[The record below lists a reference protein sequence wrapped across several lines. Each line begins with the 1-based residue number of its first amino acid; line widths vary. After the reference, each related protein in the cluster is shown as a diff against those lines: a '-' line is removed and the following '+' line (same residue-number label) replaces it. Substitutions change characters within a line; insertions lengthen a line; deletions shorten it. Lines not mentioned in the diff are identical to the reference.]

1 MPSSMQP
8 EPQIY
13 EDPDEPPPRT
23 PMTEKAHKRIPS
35 VGDVLRGRRNK
46 ENKPLSTR
54 PQSPPTQNPLRE
66 LRINSPPQRVPIK
79 DGETRP
85 QMHKKTNSSVS
96 IKSFMKSKDKRV
108 DNESVSSTDDRPE
121 NQRLK
126 TTKSSTNLSGLLKKR
141 SKKDLKIESPTR
153 KDASKEDK
161 SLSPSK
167 IVAPTPIWAQFATQ
181 PIEAGD
187 GKLYFPETRMRTL
200 EEEKNLHTSRDYSG
214 IYSAEQRNFYDIDMP
229 TMAAERPPQRPF
241 LEHKSSRSSIF
252 TENIGDESD
261 AGLIRPKSRDKIAS
275 RPPSSRHESYTSEA
289 EHSVQTPNPKRG
301 SRVLEAINTF
311 NLRSKRDQ
319 CQTPKSSAGPDGQL
333 SPQELDSVF
342 EQVLDRMNIPANM
355 RDGMRN
361 LKPEVK
367 AGLMKGERIGSGST
381 TSSTPFEP
389 QDIRSSARSPIKA
402 GYERPSSQ
410 DDDSKDGKR
419 SRSRSRPRSII
430 ASMSR
435 REEAS
440 PKKKSKAEQ
449 STRSRSKSRPKSID
463 LSRTNL
469 SKAMSS
475 TTSLVN
481 ITSPDSASTPG
492 DFIHYLRE
500 VQKPEL
506 VEVGKLHKLRILLR
520 NESVTW
526 TDTFVT
532 KGGMDEIVQ
541 LLYRIIKIEWRE
553 EHEDNLLHETL
564 LCMKALCTTSLALK
578 RLEVVQ
584 DDFFPTLLAMLF
596 DEERKGPSEFSTR
609 GVIVSLLF
617 AHLSAAVQSNPEEL
631 EARARTILGYLR
643 DPAPKEEKQPLGFIS
658 QMHIPRPYRVWC
670 KELVNVTKE
679 VFWIFLHNMNV
690 ISVITTEETDSA
702 TFAERHFPPPRP
714 PHPAAPYVG
723 GVEWEATQ
731 YISTHLDVLNGIL
744 ASLPTRQQRNDLRE
758 DMRQSGFEKAM
769 GATLRTCKEKF
780 YGAVHDGLRV
790 WIAAAKADGWY
801 VEDVRAGPPRDASP
815 KKSPVKKKGD
825 EAPKIA
831 FDVGA
836 ESLPKADDVWV

>member
-1 MPSSMQP
+1 
-8 EPQIY
+8 
-13 EDPDEPPPRT
+13 
-23 PMTEKAHKRIPS
+23 
-35 VGDVLRGRRNK
+35 
-46 ENKPLSTR
+46 
-54 PQSPPTQNPLRE
+54 
-66 LRINSPPQRVPIK
+66 
-79 DGETRP
+79 
-85 QMHKKTNSSVS
+85 MHKKTNSSIS
-96 IKSFMKSKDKRV
+96 ISSFMKGKDKSV
-108 DNESVSSTDDRPE
+108 DSESAASIDDRPE
-121 NQRLK
+121 NQK
-126 TTKSSTNLSGLLKKR
+126 PKKSKSSTNLRGLLKKK
-141 SKKDLKIESPTR
+141 SKKDLNVESPIR
-153 KDASKEDK
+153 KDTYREDNT
-161 SLSPSK
+161 SSPAK
-167 IVAPTPIWAQFATQ
+167 AVAPTPIWSQFATQ
-181 PIEAGD
+181 PIEGD
-187 GKLYFPETRMRTL
+187 DGELYYPETKRWTMEDELKLYTP
-200 EEEKNLHTSRDYSG
+200 RDYSEFRP
-214 IYSAEQRNFYDIDMP
+214 SEQRDFYDIGMP
-229 TMAAERPPQRPF
+229 TMAAEKPPQRPF

-252 TENIGDESD
+252 TENMDDESN
-261 AGLIRPKSRDKIAS
+261 AGLKRPRSRDKTAR
-275 RPPSSRHESYTSEA
+275 RPSPSKHESHASDGEPP
-289 EHSVQTPNPKRG
+289 VQTPTQKRG
-301 SRVLEAINTF
+301 SRVLQAINTF
-311 NLRSKRDQ
+311 NLRSGKNQ
-319 CQTPKSSAGPDGQL
+319 CQTPASGAGTDFQL

-367 AGLMKGERIGSGST
+367 AGLVKGERIGSGSSMT
-381 TSSTPFEP
+381 STPLEH
-389 QDIRSSARSPIKA
+389 QDVRASARSPTKA
-402 GYERPSSQ
+402 GVERPSSQ
-410 DDDSKDGKR
+410 DDDNKDSKR

-435 REEAS
+435 REDGS

-449 STRSRSKSRPKSID
+449 GPRSRSKTRPKSID
-463 LSRTNL
+463 LSRGNL

-481 ITSPDSASTPG
+481 LTSPDSASTPG

-532 KGGMDEIVQ
+532 KGGMDEVLQ

-564 LCMKALCTTSLALK
+564 LCMKGLCTTSLAIK

-584 DDFFPTLLAMLF
+584 DEFFPTLMAMLF

-609 GVIVSLLF
+609 GVIMSLFF
-617 AHLSAAVQSNPEEL
+617 AYLSAAVQGSPEEL
-631 EARARTILGYLR
+631 EARVRTILGYLR
-643 DPAPKEEKQPLGFIS
+643 DPAPKEEKLPLGFIS

-690 ISVITTEETDSA
+690 IPVVAAEQTEST
-702 TFAERHFPPPRP
+702 TFAQQHFPPPRP
-714 PHPAAPYVG
+714 PHAAAPYVG

-731 YISTHLDVLNGIL
+731 YIATHLDVVNGIL
-744 ASLPTRQQRNDLRE
+744 ASLPTRDQRNDVRE
-758 DMRQSGFEKAM
+758 DLRQSGFEKAM
-769 GATLRTCKEKF
+769 GGTLRTCKEKF

-790 WIAAAKADGWY
+790 WVAAAKADGWY
-801 VEDVRAGPPRDASP
+801 VEDVRAGPLRDASP

-831 FDVGA
+831 LNVGA
-836 ESLPKADDVWV
+836 ESLPKLDDVWV

>member
-1 MPSSMQP
+1 
-8 EPQIY
+8 
-13 EDPDEPPPRT
+13 
-23 PMTEKAHKRIPS
+23 
-35 VGDVLRGRRNK
+35 
-46 ENKPLSTR
+46 
-54 PQSPPTQNPLRE
+54 
-66 LRINSPPQRVPIK
+66 
-79 DGETRP
+79 
-85 QMHKKTNSSVS
+85 MHKKTNSSVS
-96 IKSFMKSKDKRV
+96 IKNFMRGKDKSGDR
-108 DNESVSSTDDRPE
+108 ESAVSTDGRPE
-121 NQRLK
+121 DQK
-126 TTKSSTNLSGLLKKR
+126 PKKSKSSTNLSALLKKK
-141 SKKDLKIESPTR
+141 SKKDLKAESPTR
-153 KDASKEDK
+153 RETYREDN
-161 SLSPSK
+161 LSSPCK
-167 IVAPTPIWAQFATQ
+167 ALAPTPIWSQFATQ
-181 PIEAGD
+181 PIEGGD
-187 GKLYFPETRMRTL
+187 GNLYYPEMKSWTMEDELSMYKT
-200 EEEKNLHTSRDYSG
+200 HDFSASRPSEHRD
-214 IYSAEQRNFYDIDMP
+214 FYDIDMP
-229 TMAAERPPQRPF
+229 TMAVERPPQRPF

-252 TENIGDESD
+252 TENMEEEGD
-261 AGLIRPKSRDKIAS
+261 AALKRPKSRDKTVA
-275 RPPSSRHESYTSEA
+275 RPSPSRHESHTCEA
-289 EHSVQTPNPKRG
+289 EPPVHAPIPKRG
-301 SRVLEAINTF
+301 SRVLQAINTF
-311 NLRSKRDQ
+311 NLRSGKDR
-319 CQTPKSSAGPDGQL
+319 CQTPKTSAGTGSQL

-355 RDGMRN
+355 REGMRN

-367 AGLMKGERIGSGST
+367 AGLVKGERIGSGSST
-381 TSSTPFEP
+381 TSTPLEC
-389 QDIRSSARSPIKA
+389 QDVRASARSPTKA
-402 GYERPSSQ
+402 GNERPLSQ
-410 DDDSKDGKR
+410 DEDSKDSKR

-435 REEAS
+435 REDGS

-449 STRSRSKSRPKSID
+449 GTRSRSKSQPKSID
-463 LSRTNL
+463 LSRATL

-481 ITSPDSASTPG
+481 LTSPDSASTPG

-532 KGGMDEIVQ
+532 KGGMDEVVQ

-564 LCMKALCTTSLALK
+564 LCMKGLCTTSLAIK

-584 DDFFPTLLAMLF
+584 DEFFPTLLAMLF

-609 GVIVSLLF
+609 CVIMFLLF
-617 AHLSAAVQSNPEEL
+617 AYLSAAVQGSPEEL

-658 QMHIPRPYRVWC
+658 QMHTPRPYRVWC

-690 ISVITTEETDSA
+690 VPVVVAEESGSL
-702 TFAERHFPPPRP
+702 TFAQQHFPPPRP
-714 PHPAAPYVG
+714 PHAAAPYVG

-731 YISTHLDVLNGIL
+731 YISTHLDVINSIL
-744 ASLPTRQQRNDLRE
+744 AALPTRQERNDLRE

-769 GATLRTCKEKF
+769 GGTLRTCKEKF
-780 YGAVHDGLRV
+780 YGAVHDGLKV
-790 WIAAAKADGWY
+790 WVAAAKADGWY

-815 KKSPVKKKGD
+815 KKSPVKKKVD

-836 ESLPKADDVWV
+836 DSLPKMDDVWV

>member
-1 MPSSMQP
+1 
-8 EPQIY
+8 
-13 EDPDEPPPRT
+13 
-23 PMTEKAHKRIPS
+23 
-35 VGDVLRGRRNK
+35 
-46 ENKPLSTR
+46 
-54 PQSPPTQNPLRE
+54 
-66 LRINSPPQRVPIK
+66 
-79 DGETRP
+79 
-85 QMHKKTNSSVS
+85 
-96 IKSFMKSKDKRV
+96 
-108 DNESVSSTDDRPE
+108 
-121 NQRLK
+121 
-126 TTKSSTNLSGLLKKR
+126 
-141 SKKDLKIESPTR
+141 
-153 KDASKEDK
+153 
-161 SLSPSK
+161 
-167 IVAPTPIWAQFATQ
+167 
-181 PIEAGD
+181 
-187 GKLYFPETRMRTL
+187 
-200 EEEKNLHTSRDYSG
+200 
-214 IYSAEQRNFYDIDMP
+214 
-229 TMAAERPPQRPF
+229 MAVERPPKRPF
-241 LEHKSSRSSIF
+241 LEHKSSHSSIF
-252 TENIGDESD
+252 TENMDDESD
-261 AGLIRPKSRDKIAS
+261 TALQGAGSRDKKAS
-275 RPPSSRHESYTSEA
+275 RPSPSRLESHTSEA
-289 EHSVQTPNPKRG
+289 EQAVHTPAPKKG
-301 SRVLEAINTF
+301 SRVLEAINNF
-311 NLRSKRDQ
+311 NLRSRRDQ
-319 CQTPKSSAGPDGQL
+319 CQTPKSGAGTDSQL

-367 AGLMKGERIGSGST
+367 AGLVKGERIGSGS
-381 TSSTPFEP
+381 SALSTPLEH
-389 QDIRSSARSPIKA
+389 QDVRPSARSPNKA
-402 GYERPSSQ
+402 GNERPSSQ
-410 DDDSKDGKR
+410 DDDTKDSKR

-435 REEAS
+435 REDGS

-449 STRSRSKSRPKSID
+449 GNRSRSKSRPKSID
-463 LSRTNL
+463 LSRANL

-481 ITSPDSASTPG
+481 LTSPDSTTTPG

-532 KGGMDEIVQ
+532 KGGMDEVVQ

-564 LCMKALCTTSLALK
+564 LCMKGLCTTSLAIK
-578 RLEVVQ
+578 RLEIMQ
-584 DDFFPTLLAMLF
+584 DQFFPTLLAMLF

-609 GVIVSLLF
+609 GVIMSLLF
-617 AHLSAAVQSNPEEL
+617 AYLSAAIQGSPEEL
-631 EARARTILGYLR
+631 EVRARTILGYLR

-679 VFWIFLHNMNV
+679 VFWIFLHNLNV
-690 ISVITTEETDSA
+690 VPVITAEETETIS
-702 TFAERHFPPPRP
+702 FAQQHFPPPRP

-731 YISTHLDVLNGIL
+731 YISTHLDVINGIL

-758 DMRQSGFEKAM
+758 DMRQSGFEKVM
-769 GATLRTCKEKF
+769 GVTLRTCKEKF

-790 WIAAAKADGWY
+790 WVAAAKADGWY
-801 VEDVRAGPPRDASP
+801 AEDVRAGPPRDVSP
-815 KKSPVKKKGD
+815 KKSPVKKKGG

-831 FDVGA
+831 FDIGA
-836 ESLPKADDVWV
+836 DSLPKADDVWV